1 MRYKINWR
9 LKNMDIESTIKTIII
24 EQLNIELD
32 KTMLFDDTNL
42 QVAGMD
48 SIKFIKMIVEIEST
62 FDIEYPDEKLLI
74 TESGTLKQVI
84 EIIENCLKAKA

>member
-1 MRYKINWR
+1 
-9 LKNMDIESTIKTIII
+9 MDIESTIKTIII

-32 KTMLFDDTNL
+32 KTMILQDTNL
-42 QVAGMD
+42 QEAGMD
-48 SIKFIKMIVEIEST
+48 SIKFIKMIVEIENT

-84 EIIENCLKAKA
+84 EIIEDCLKSKV